1 MKKAAPKPVNFFP
14 MLVRL
19 EGKKCLVVGG
29 GKVAAEKIAGLLQH
43 GAEVIVV
50 SPDAASAIERQAR
63 SGVVTWRKRK
73 FSGRDVSS
81 VFLVI
86 AATNSLAVN
95 SSVLKA
101 SRRSGA
107 LCNSVDDPENC
118 DFFYPAVVRR
128 GPLQIA
134 ISTNG
139 QSPAAAARLRRELE
153 QQFGPEWGEW
163 IEHIGRVRAS
173 LMREPMSNRARRAKL
188 LALASEQSFKD
199 FLQRTTIASKR
210 SG

>member
-1 MKKAAPKPVNFFP
+1 MKKAARKPLNFFS
-14 MLVRL
+14 MMVRL

-43 GAEVIVV
+43 GAKVTVV
-50 SPDAASAIERQAR
+50 SPEVTPAIQKQAR
-63 SGVVTWRKRK
+63 LRVVGWKKRK
-73 FSGRDVSS
+73 FSPRDAMGA
-81 VFLVI
+81 FLVI
-86 AATNSLAVN
+86 AATNSSAVN
-95 SSVLKA
+95 SGVLKA

-107 LCNSVDDPENC
+107 LCNSVDDPANC

-139 QSPAAAARLRRELE
+139 HSPAAAARLRGELE

-163 IEHIGRVRAS
+163 ISEIGKARSDLLR
-173 LMREPMSNRARRAKL
+173 REMPTSARRQQIL
-188 LALASEQSFKD
+188 ELASEKSFRK
-199 FLQRTTIASKR
+199 FASR
-210 SG
+210 SPKSRRLR